1 MSGRDHYR
9 IFELPTDARPAD
21 VRSRWR
27 ALRNLYED
35 ELGTYGLLS
44 AEERVELL
52 AEVDA
57 AWAVLGDPE
66 ARRRY
71 DAALRAEGHE
81 GPWYEPGDDSGA
93 WAETSLD
100 RARPDDVR
108 PAPTA
113 VAKDAPSS
121 TGDTEGPSRSAGSGD
136 EGAPATAPEASSP
149 RPAAAS
155 TPMAPPELPA
165 GERMHGAWLR
175 KWREY
180 RQIDLRDLS
189 NQIKITVTQLENI
202 EAHRFDRLPA
212 SVYLKG
218 FLRNYARA
226 LGLDGDRTVGDYME
240 LRRIWEEGGR

>member
-1 MSGRDHYR
+1 MSERNAYQ
-9 IFELPTDARPAD
+9 ILELPTDARPAD

-35 ELGTYGLLS
+35 ELGTYGLLR
-44 AEERVELL
+44 AEERLELL

-57 AWAVLGDPE
+57 AWAVLGDFE

-71 DAALRAEGHE
+71 DATLRLEGHE
-81 GPWYEPGDDSGA
+81 GPWYEPGDDAGS
-93 WAETSLD
+93 WAETGLD

-108 PAPTA
+108 PTPTVA
-113 VAKDAPSS
+113 AKDAQPN
-121 TGDTEGPSRSAGSGD
+121 TGDTEVTSQAVGVDDGGT
-136 EGAPATAPEASSP
+136 PAAAPEALSP
-149 RPAAAS
+149 RPVAPS
-155 TPMAPPELPA
+155 KPPMPPELPA

-175 KWREY
+175 KWRES

-212 SVYLKG
+212 AVYLKG
-218 FLRNYARA
+218 FLRSYARA
-226 LGLDGDRTVGDYME
+226 LGLDADRLVGDYME
-240 LRRIWEEGGR
+240 LRRIWEEGNR